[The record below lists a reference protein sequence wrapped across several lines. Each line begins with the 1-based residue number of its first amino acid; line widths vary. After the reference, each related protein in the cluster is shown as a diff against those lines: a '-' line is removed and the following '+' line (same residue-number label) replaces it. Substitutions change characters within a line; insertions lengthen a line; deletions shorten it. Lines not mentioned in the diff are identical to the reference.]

1 MGNRIHAEQKIKCPA
16 AVCGRR
22 LGSRTAGSWPGN
34 SWTSLSARKQD
45 LLFQLALYDHD
56 DHAAVLLA
64 GRARGFCAL
73 IFPTLIFHGRG
84 LISALQGCGVRAE
97 QCDPGAYK
105 IRTGAVP
112 VRNRGSGHT
121 APTYIS

>member
-1 MGNRIHAEQKIKCPA
+1 MARA
-16 AVCGRR
+16 CGP
-22 LGSRTAGSWPGN
+22 RTGGAWPGGSWPLLEAGN
-34 SWTSLSARKQD
+34 
-45 LLFQLALYDHD
+45 FLAPLTLCDGP
-56 DHAAVLLA
+56 AVLLA
-64 GRARGFCAL
+64 GGAGGFCAL

-112 VRNRGSGHT
+112 VRNRGSGHM